1 MLILF
6 VTVIAPEEKKGTYTL
21 PIGARYLYVF
31 KHYLSDMPWASEAQT
46 RALVARDDKPQ
57 TKSRELFAQ
66 HSEWPNCYLGRGMY
80 ETLT

>member
-31 KHYLSDMPWASEAQT
+31 KHYLSDMP
-46 RALVARDDKPQ
+46 
-57 TKSRELFAQ
+57 
-66 HSEWPNCYLGRGMY
+66 
-80 ETLT
+80 